1 MENIISWF
9 SENWVIIIA
18 PLSGT
23 IAYVGIKII
32 KSAIIDHVKKVIDK
46 SKEKVDIVEERM
58 LAVISSFKQVIEA
71 QIEAQKFNL
80 SNPALNKEKKEIIQ
94 NVISSLEKSLEGFEL
109 LSKLISPDEI
119 EKIGETLLNDVQEKV
134 KKSFVSTVNG
144 K

>member
-1 MENIISWF
+1 
-9 SENWVIIIA
+9 
-18 PLSGT
+18 
-23 IAYVGIKII
+23 
-32 KSAIIDHVKKVIDK
+32 VIDK

-134 KKSFVSTVNG
+134 KNSFVSTVNG